1 LYSKYPQV
9 VGPTIGIPYML
20 KFITP
25 ATEYYISF
33 QFLLFFPSQ
42 CAAFTPDPA
51 KELLDKTKVLFVE
64 SKDYLVF

>member
-1 LYSKYPQV
+1 
-9 VGPTIGIPYML
+9 ML

-33 QFLLFFPSQ
+33 QFLLFSPSQ